1 VSTAG
6 LVVGEV
12 TVTFGGLTALDEVSL
27 SITPGE
33 VVGVIGPNGA
43 GKTTLFNVICGF
55 VRPSRGRLEFNGTEL
70 RRHHPHDLARL
81 GIARTLQSV
90 GLWPGLSVLDN
101 VVAGFTAKATTGFV
115 SSLLGLPRAGREE
128 AALRQRARAMLD
140 DLGIGAYEKRLP
152 AGLPY
157 AIQKRVA
164 LARALVNEPVL
175 LLLDE
180 PASGLSEAEMDD
192 LCELIRRLRE
202 RRMSVLL
209 VEHHMDLVMSICQR
223 LVVLDFGRII
233 ATGTPDEIKA
243 DSAVTR
249 AYLGE
254 EVPDA
259 GSADMA
265 AFRHRPGAGRSGP
278 GDGVDA

>member
-12 TVTFGGLTALDEVSL
+12 TVTFGGLTALNEVSL

-55 VRPSRGRLEFNGTEL
+55 VRPTRGRLEFNGNEL

-90 GLWPGLSVLDN
+90 GLWPGLSVLEN
-101 VVAGFTAKATTGFV
+101 VVAGSTAKATTGFV

-128 AALRQRARAMLD
+128 ASLRQRARAVLG

-192 LCELIRRLRE
+192 LAEVIRRLRE
-202 RRMSVLL
+202 RMSVLL

-223 LVVLDFGRII
+223 IVVLDFGRVI
-233 ATGTPDEIKA
+233 AAGTPSEIKA
-243 DSAVTR
+243 DAAVTR

-259 GSADMA
+259 GSADMDA
-265 AFRHRPGAGRSGP
+265 VRHRPGAGRSGP